1 MSGETVEASV
11 YLVME
16 GRRAKYAQ
24 RDEVT
29 GLRPVTSAA
38 VVASRQTYPGRLNA
52 DQVVVRVRL
61 ALPANIFD
69 PLVPSAV
76 VNVPEDMVRRGDI
89 VVDAT
94 ELPEVVE

>member
-1 MSGETVEASV
+1 MTDQVEASV

-16 GRRAKYAQ
+16 GRRAKYMP

-29 GLRPVTSAA
+29 GLRPVQSAA
-38 VVASRQTYPGRLNA
+38 VVASRQTYPTRLSA

-89 VVDAT
+89 VVEAT
-94 ELPEVVE
+94 ELPGSLE